1 MLFHPT
7 WRRTCESCIK
17 WHYNDDTGEMS
28 TRFGFPVLR
37 NGSLPS
43 CWKCPKLPRNAPQAA
58 PQYAIEMSDKN
69 FAAWKHYRQC
79 RAVGIFPDDPIV
91 RRNAEII
98 REIEDEKAAKPLND
112 FLNLIQLKVKYG

>member
-1 MLFHPT
+1 
-7 WRRTCESCIK
+7 
-17 WHYNDDTGEMS
+17 
-28 TRFGFPVLR
+28 
-37 NGSLPS
+37 
-43 CWKCPKLPRNAPQAA
+43 
-58 PQYAIEMSDKN
+58 MSDKN
-69 FAAWKHYRQC
+69 FAAWRHYRQC